1 MSRFP
6 LFTLKTAVSV
16 QEIAFNPVRDITLL
30 LVKVVVRDIQSKVVD
45 DGGGEFG
52 IVEGDD
58 VVAGTMVTQ
67 ELDVA
72 VPHD

>member
-16 QEIAFNPVRDITLL
+16 QEIAFNPVRVITLL

>member
-16 QEIAFNPVRDITLL
+16 QEIAFNPVRVITLL

-58 VVAGTMVTQ
+58 VVVGTMVAE

-72 VPHD
+72 IPHD